1 MKVRS
6 NLSNSHSSE
15 RPLSP
20 YSDHVLHTC
29 TALGSQ
35 MFAKAWRVAFP
46 SSRWTCTQPDSK
58 LGSRIK
64 TSGGREKTS
73 GCNSLL
79 CSPAS
84 PWENGHRQ
92 IFSLPQPVHRI
103 AKRQISS
110 KRRKL
115 TFIEYFLHA
124 RLLTYPD
131 PCLQAS
137 HQGVLL
143 SPFYRGKQRLCC

>member
-6 NLSNSHSSE
+6 NLSNSHNSE

-20 YSDHVLHTC
+20 YSDHVLHTLC

-35 MFAKAWRVAFP
+35 MFAKAWTAPLP

-58 LGSRIK
+58 LGPRIK
-64 TSGGREKTS
+64 TSGETEKTS
-73 GCNSLL
+73 GCNSWF

-84 PWENGHRQ
+84 PRENSHRQ
-92 IFSLPQPVHRI
+92 IFSLPQSVHRI
-103 AKRQISS
+103 AKRQIFS

-115 TFIEYFLHA
+115 TFIEHFLHA

-131 PCLQAS
+131 PCLRAS

-143 SPFYRGKQRLCC
+143 SPF